1 VEHLFRPW
9 RLQYVTASDRDDG
22 CFLCRGA
29 TTDDPAANWVL
40 CRRSRTMAIL
50 NAYPYNPGHVMV
62 APLRH
67 VGDLEE
73 LDGDEQADV
82 MALLVEC
89 LGALRAE
96 YAPHGF
102 NVGANLG
109 QVAGAGIPGHVHV
122 HLVPRWNGD
131 TNFMPVVGEAKVLPE
146 ALADTYRRLA
156 PRLGG

>member
-1 VEHLFRPW
+1 
-9 RLQYVTASDRDDG
+9 
-22 CFLCRGA
+22 
-29 TTDDPAANWVL
+29 
-40 CRRSRTMAIL
+40 MAIL

-62 APLRH
+62 APVRH
-67 VGDLEE
+67 VGDLAE

-109 QVAGAGIPGHVHV
+109 QVAGAGVPGHVHV